1 MTNPTKKSRI
11 SYYLW
16 CVLSFIC
23 SFGPLLYYT
32 VAALFSPAGLLVSKV
47 ALVGAVAVVLILT
60 MVALVNKMVFRS
72 RIFILLLGLYL
83 CLESIIMPILLV
95 GIGQIVD
102 ELVVAPA
109 KANAKT
115 RLIANKTYDKREA
128 YINENK

>member
-11 SYYLW
+11 SYYVL
-16 CVLSFIC
+16 CALSFLC
-23 SFGPLLYYT
+23 CFGPLMYYT
-32 VAALFSPAGLLVSKV
+32 AAALFSPAGLLISKV
-47 ALVGAVAVVLILT
+47 ALVGAVLVVLILT
-60 MVALVNKMVFRS
+60 MIALVNKMVFRS

-83 CLESIIMPILLV
+83 CLESIITPLLLV

-115 RLIANKTYDKREA
+115 RLIANKAYDKREA
-128 YINENK
+128 HTHTQN